1 MSIAFMAVATSSMA
15 QSLNK
20 MNWLNE
26 PQQWEIKDGKTLVM
40 DVPAKTDFW
49 RISHYGFTVD
59 DGPFYY
65 ATYGGEFEAK
75 VKITGNYVTTFDQM
89 GLMLRIDHE
98 NWIKAGVEY
107 VDGKQNVS
115 AVVTHRTSDWSV
127 VQLPDAPRSIWIKA
141 VRRLDAVEIFF
152 SRDDKEYSNHSIF
165 RHDNFIGCFSADK
178 IKMPARKY
186 FCFNIPVYKNM
197 VEEPSCRSPYHKEY
211 IRTGASGNPE
221 DLCH

>member
-1 MSIAFMAVATSSMA
+1 MIMKHLKIKMMSIAFMAVTTSSMA

-26 PQQWEIKDGKTLVM
+26 PQQWEIKDAKTLVM

-49 RISHYGFTVD
+49 RISH
-59 DGPFYY
+59 Y

-152 SRDDKEYSNHSIF
+152 SRDDKEYIMM
-165 RHDNFIGCFSADK
+165 RTCWLQDNCPVMVGLMGACPDGKGFTATFEEFKVTPLADQRRLEWAK
-178 IKMPARKY
+178 RQMNK
-186 FCFNIPVYKNM
+186 
-197 VEEPSCRSPYHKEY
+197 
-211 IRTGASGNPE
+211 
-221 DLCH
+221 

>member
-1 MSIAFMAVATSSMA
+1 MKHLKIKIMSIALLAAATSSMA
-15 QSLNK
+15 QSLDK

-26 PQQWEIKDGKTLVM
+26 PQQWEIKEGKALVM

-65 ATYGGEFEAK
+65 ATY
-75 VKITGNYVTTFDQM
+75 
-89 GLMLRIDHE
+89 
-98 NWIKAGVEY
+98 

-127 VQLPDAPRSIWIKA
+127 VQLPDAPRSLWIKA

-152 SRDDKEYSNHSIF
+152 SRDDKEYTMI
-165 RHDNFIGCFSADK
+165 RTCWLQDNCPVMVGLMGACPDGKGFTATFEEFKVTPLADQRRLEWAKKQADK
-178 IKMPARKY
+178 
-186 FCFNIPVYKNM
+186 
-197 VEEPSCRSPYHKEY
+197 
-211 IRTGASGNPE
+211 
-221 DLCH
+221 

>member
-1 MSIAFMAVATSSMA
+1 MIMKHLKIKIMSIAFMAVATSSMA

-26 PQQWEIKDGKTLVM
+26 PQQWEIKDSKTLVM

-127 VQLPDAPRSIWIKA
+127 VQL
-141 VRRLDAVEIFF
+141 LDAVEIFF
-152 SRDDKEYSNHSIF
+152 SRDDKEYIMM
-165 RHDNFIGCFSADK
+165 RTCWLQDNCPVMVGLMGACPDGKGFTATFEEFKVTPLADQRRLEWAK
-178 IKMPARKY
+178 RQINK
-186 FCFNIPVYKNM
+186 
-197 VEEPSCRSPYHKEY
+197 
-211 IRTGASGNPE
+211 
-221 DLCH
+221 

>member
-1 MSIAFMAVATSSMA
+1 MIMKHLKIKMMSIAFMAVTTSSMA

-107 VDGKQNVS
+107 VDGKQNVIRRSLS
-115 AVVTHRTSDWSV
+115 APYRHIIPTGRTLGNKQYQGKFHR
-127 VQLPDAPRSIWIKA
+127 
-141 VRRLDAVEIFF
+141 
-152 SRDDKEYSNHSIF
+152 HS
-165 RHDNFIGCFSADK
+165 
-178 IKMPARKY
+178 
-186 FCFNIPVYKNM
+186 
-197 VEEPSCRSPYHKEY
+197 
-211 IRTGASGNPE
+211 
-221 DLCH
+221 

>member
-1 MSIAFMAVATSSMA
+1 MIMKHLKIKIMSIAFMAVTTSSMA

-98 NWIKAGVEY
+98 NWIKAELQWITESIRGYLTYEMGDGAFSNVISAMY
-107 VDGKQNVS
+107 VLATDLEKE
-115 AVVTHRTSDWSV
+115 
-127 VQLPDAPRSIWIKA
+127 
-141 VRRLDAVEIFF
+141 EI
-152 SRDDKEYSNHSIF
+152 
-165 RHDNFIGCFSADK
+165 
-178 IKMPARKY
+178 
-186 FCFNIPVYKNM
+186 
-197 VEEPSCRSPYHKEY
+197 
-211 IRTGASGNPE
+211 
-221 DLCH
+221 

>member
-1 MSIAFMAVATSSMA
+1 MKHLKIKIMSIALLAAATSSMA

-26 PQQWEIKDGKTLVM
+26 PQQWEIKEGKALVM

-49 RISHYGFTVD
+49 RISHYGFEV
-59 DGPFYY
+59 
-65 ATYGGEFEAK
+65 K
-75 VKITGNYVTTFDQM
+75 VKITGHYVTTFDQM

-115 AVVTHRTSDWSV
+115 AVVTHCTSDWSV
-127 VQLPDAPRSIWIKA
+127 VQLPDAPRSLWIKA

-152 SRDDKEYSNHSIF
+152 SRDDKEYTMM
-165 RHDNFIGCFSADK
+165 RTCWLQDNCPVMVGLMGACPDGKGFTATFEEFKVTPLADQRRLEWAK
-178 IKMPARKY
+178 KQAGK
-186 FCFNIPVYKNM
+186 
-197 VEEPSCRSPYHKEY
+197 
-211 IRTGASGNPE
+211 
-221 DLCH
+221 

>member
-1 MSIAFMAVATSSMA
+1 MVIIQYCCTRRYELSLHHKDNQIRNDHETFKIKIMSIAFMAVATSSMA

-141 VRRLDAVEIFF
+141 VRRLDAVEIF
-152 SRDDKEYSNHSIF
+152 SHVM
-165 RHDNFIGCFSADK
+165 
-178 IKMPARKY
+178 IK
-186 FCFNIPVYKNM
+186 NI
-197 VEEPSCRSPYHKEY
+197 
-211 IRTGASGNPE
+211 
-221 DLCH
+221 L